1 MHKIF
6 QTLAIAALALA
17 LPLAALAQNNLNLDT
32 GTAVSSGGDISFG
45 SSGIAPVGS
54 AKLADLTTAFGSEF
68 SILVS
73 SGFLEQALAGQ
84 SYSAT
89 PIPSSSLV
97 PNEVIAVHTN
107 GGNYAAVMVTA
118 ASSGSITLQY
128 VTYNTSGTKIQGLTT
143 VTLGG
148 PAAPQIT
155 QVQNNYS
162 FILPGAP
169 NYGIAPGALVLISGS
184 AMAAPGTTVTSL
196 SDPSKALPQTLNG
209 AQVTV
214 TVGSTTVHPGL
225 YYVIPNYIG
234 AVLPSNLPTGSGTMT
249 VSYGG
254 QTSAGFPITLVGH
267 AFGFDYY
274 GGGLAAVTDNSTGA
288 LITTTNSARPG
299 ETVVFWGAGDGADTN
314 NTDLSPPTH
323 YDNLS
328 GITALYFG
336 DVQVPMVYQGRSPY
350 QGVDQIDVT
359 VPANAPTGCAISV
372 AAVSGTGSSAVVS
385 NIVALPIATN
395 GGTCIDPLTVVSP
408 TQGGTLSGQT
418 TVRWGDVAV
427 FQLTA
432 PSGTSNTPT
441 VTDEAAAFFESISG
455 SSLNGY
461 ESSSRPSLG
470 SCSVTQYN
478 SITVVNPYT
487 FTFLNAGTVSVTG
500 PPNGTVQLANPETGE
515 YLAGNI
521 GLTGIPA
528 FTIPASGGDY
538 TFTGTGGS
546 DVGPFTVQVDFLNP
560 LVWTNSGSDGTVS
573 RASGVTTT
581 WTGGASGTYAVISG
595 SSVSS
600 SSAFS
605 ASFVCDAPVSAGTFT
620 VPPAVLLALPAGSG
634 SLQVSNYTNPVNF
647 TATGLDFGY
656 AAAYV
661 GTQINATYN

>member
-6 QTLAIAALALA
+6 HTLAIAALALA
-17 LPLAALAQNNLNLDT
+17 LPLAALAQTNLNLDT
-32 GTAVSSGGDISFG
+32 GAAVSSGGDIAFSG
-45 SSGIAPVGS
+45 SSIAPVGS
-54 AKLADLTTAFGSEF
+54 ATLADLTTAFGAEF
-68 SILVS
+68 SLLVS
-73 SGFLEQALAGQ
+73 LGSLDNVLMSE
-84 SYSAT
+84 SYTAT

-97 PNEVIAVHTN
+97 PNEVIGVHTN
-107 GGNYAAVMVTA
+107 GGNYAAVLVTA
-118 ASSGSITLQY
+118 ASSGSITVQY

-162 FILPGAP
+162 FIVPGAP

-336 DVQVPMVYQGRSPY
+336 SVQVPIVYQGRSPY
-350 QGVDQIDVT
+350 QGVDQMDVT
-359 VPANAPTGCAISV
+359 IPSNAPTGCAISV
-372 AAVSGTGSSAVVS
+372 SAVSGSGSSAVSSNFVS
-385 NIVALPIATN
+385 MPIATS
-395 GGTCIDPLTVVSP
+395 GGTCTDPLAIVSP
-408 TQGGTLSGQT
+408 TEGSTLSGKTTVKFGGVAVAQT
-418 TVRWGDVAV
+418 TM
-427 FQLTA
+427 
-432 PSGTSNTPT
+432 PSGTSAAPT
-441 VTDEAAAFFESISG
+441 VTDEATAIFYSLSG
-455 SSLNGY
+455 SSLTGFT
-461 ESSSRPSLG
+461 SSSQPSLG

-478 SITVVNPYT
+478 SLTVVDPYT
-487 FTFLNAGTVSVTG
+487 FTYLNAGTVSVTG
-500 PPNGTVQLANPETGE
+500 PPNGTVQMKEF
-515 YLAGNI
+515 I
-521 GLTGIPA
+521 TGIYVAGGGVTGSPA
-528 FTIPASGGDY
+528 FTIPASGGTY
-538 TFTGTGGS
+538 TFTGTGGA
-546 DVGPFTVQVDFLNP
+546 DVGPFTTAVSFLNP
-560 LVWTNSGSDGTVS
+560 LVWTNSGSDGTVT
-573 RASGVTTT
+573 RASGVTVD

-600 SSAFS
+600 SSVFS

-634 SLQVSNYTNPVNF
+634 SLQVSNYTNPVSVNIPN
-647 TATGLDFGY
+647 LDFGF
-656 AAAYV
+656 AEAYV
-661 GTQINATYN
+661 STQIDATYN

>member
-6 QTLAIAALALA
+6 HTLAIAALALA
-17 LPLAALAQNNLNLDT
+17 LPLAALAQTNLNLDT
-32 GTAVSSGGDISFG
+32 GAAVSSGGDIAFSG
-45 SSGIAPVGS
+45 SSIAPVGS
-54 AKLADLTTAFGSEF
+54 ATLADLTTAFGAEF
-68 SILVS
+68 SLLVS
-73 SGFLEQALAGQ
+73 LGSLDNVLMSE
-84 SYSAT
+84 SYTAT

-97 PNEVIAVHTN
+97 PNEVIGVHTN
-107 GGNYAAVMVTA
+107 GGNYAAVLVTA
-118 ASSGSITLQY
+118 ASSGSITVQY

-162 FILPGAP
+162 FIVPGAP

-254 QTSAGFPITLVGH
+254 QTSAAFPITLVGH
-267 AFGFDYY
+267 AFGFDSY

-336 DVQVPMVYQGRSPY
+336 SVQVPIVYQGRSPY
-350 QGVDQIDVT
+350 QGVDQMDVT
-359 VPANAPTGCAISV
+359 IPSNAPTGCAISV
-372 AAVSGTGSSAVVS
+372 SAVSGSGSSAVSSNFVS
-385 NIVALPIATN
+385 MPIASN
-395 GGTCIDPLTVVSP
+395 GGTCTDPLAIVSP
-408 TQGGTLSGQT
+408 TEGSTLSGKTTVKFGGVAVAQT
-418 TVRWGDVAV
+418 TM
-427 FQLTA
+427 
-432 PSGTSNTPT
+432 PSGTSAAPT
-441 VTDEAAAFFESISG
+441 VTDEATAIFYSLSG
-455 SSLNGY
+455 SSLTGFT
-461 ESSSRPSLG
+461 SSSQPSLG

-478 SITVVNPYT
+478 SLTVVDPYT
-487 FTFLNAGTVSVTG
+487 FTYLNAGTVSVTG
-500 PPNGTVQLANPETGE
+500 PPNGTVQMKEF
-515 YLAGNI
+515 I
-521 GLTGIPA
+521 TGIYVAGGGVTGSPA
-528 FTIPASGGDY
+528 FTIPASGGTY
-538 TFTGTGGS
+538 TFTGTGGA
-546 DVGPFTVQVDFLNP
+546 DVGPFTTAVSFLNP
-560 LVWTNSGSDGTVS
+560 LVWTNSGSDGTVT
-573 RASGVTTT
+573 RASGVTVD
-581 WTGGASGTYAVISG
+581 WTGGASGTYAVING

-600 SSAFS
+600 SSVFS

-634 SLQVSNYTNPVNF
+634 SLQVSNYTNPVSVNIPN
-647 TATGLDFGY
+647 LDFGF
-656 AAAYV
+656 AEAYV
-661 GTQINATYN
+661 STQIDATYN